1 MQFLISPC
9 VLKQYPY
16 LQLLFFLF
24 YFIIGYFLT
33 LTLSALNMIVIQTL
47 TLVHKSFYSHSRKS
61 SSGTHK
67 RCVLHF
73 QWLHRNFNYSFRL
86 AYSCS
91 SLSLSSRLHTQMHT
105 PLTVMFGALIRA
117 LPGNMQL
124 VGEKVQN
131 LTSKSL
137 NDTMDRYFDTNH
149 YRKSLTTES
158 LLSFCSVLE
167 NHSVIQLLNVIH
179 FYTIIVNT
187 CYTLIPSYG
196 QWCVCMLDTNRADA
210 AYTWL

>member
-1 MQFLISPC
+1 M
-9 VLKQYPY
+9 K
-16 LQLLFFLF
+16 
-24 YFIIGYFLT
+24 
-33 LTLSALNMIVIQTL
+33 VIQTL

-73 QWLHRNFNYSFRL
+73 QWLQQNFNYSSRL

-91 SLSLSSRLHTQMHT
+91 SLSLSGRLLTQMHT

-131 LTSKSL
+131 LTSKSIS
-137 NDTMDRYFDTNH
+137 DTMDCYCNIITLQLKSFTI
-149 YRKSLTTES
+149 KSLVKNS
-158 LLSFCSVLE
+158 LNDFWQLGATKLSTPQWHVIICIYTSFQ
-167 NHSVIQLLNVIH
+167 HSVIIIHLELRLWPDTKYSLSFSSLLLNRLWRKS
-179 FYTIIVNT
+179 TSLT
-187 CYTLIPSYG
+187 S
-196 QWCVCMLDTNRADA
+196 
-210 AYTWL
+210 